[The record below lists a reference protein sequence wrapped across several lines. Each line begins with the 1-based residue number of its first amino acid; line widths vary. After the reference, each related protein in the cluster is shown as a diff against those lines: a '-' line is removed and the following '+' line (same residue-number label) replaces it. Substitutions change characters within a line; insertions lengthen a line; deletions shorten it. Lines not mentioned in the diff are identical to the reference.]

1 MHQAPHR
8 SNQPSIN
15 DTSIHHA
22 IPSTSHRASYS
33 KAANPFSHPSVPPFI
48 RSAVY
53 SSIKPFFHQVI
64 HSSIWSSIFS
74 SIIPSIQPSILSFIY
89 PLTKS
94 VLNPCIMLSINYA
107 IDLSSLSFIK
117 QPTGMAIHPSTN
129 PNI

>member
-1 MHQAPHR
+1 MHQAPINRISHP
-8 SNQPSIN
+8 SMIHPSI
-15 DTSIHHA
+15 TRFIQPA
-22 IPSTSHRASYS
+22 IEPAIQ

-74 SIIPSIQPSILSFIY
+74 SIIPSIHPSILSFIY

-94 VLNPCIMLSINYA
+94 VLNPCFMLSINYA

-117 QPTGMAIHPSTN
+117 QHTGMAIHPSTN
-129 PNI
+129 QNI